1 MLQATYTIHMP
12 LTLFCLV
19 HQRSRKRQQNPC
31 ATMHACS
38 TKQPFHRCLRPQ
50 SKALHYSL
58 AHPTLY
64 QQSHGRFHVLWSRIT
79 PSSCIHPTKLVR
91 MQLLKTIQSLSL
103 SLMFKRNTG
112 KLHCSH
118 FDGFLEHKATPAV
131 RLGARH
137 RLLRIYGIV
146 FYPACRSPV
155 KSRKP
160 NFLFNSY
167 AFESIFFA
175 SLY

>member
-103 SLMFKRNTG
+103 SLS
-112 KLHCSH
+112 CSNVTPGNCIARTSMGSLSTKQPQP
-118 FDGFLEHKATPAV
+118 FALELA
-131 RLGARH
+131 
-137 RLLRIYGIV
+137 IV
-146 FYPACRSPV
+146 C
-155 KSRKP
+155 
-160 NFLFNSY
+160 
-167 AFESIFFA
+167 
-175 SLY
+175 

>member
-12 LTLFCLV
+12 LTMFCLV
-19 HQRSRKRQQNPC
+19 HQRSRKRLQNPC

-50 SKALHYSL
+50 SKALRYRL

-103 SLMFKRNTG
+103 SLSRSNVTPGNCIARTSMGYLSTKQPQPFA
-112 KLHCSH
+112 
-118 FDGFLEHKATPAV
+118 LELA
-131 RLGARH
+131 
-137 RLLRIYGIV
+137 IV
-146 FYPACRSPV
+146 C
-155 KSRKP
+155 
-160 NFLFNSY
+160 
-167 AFESIFFA
+167 
-175 SLY
+175 